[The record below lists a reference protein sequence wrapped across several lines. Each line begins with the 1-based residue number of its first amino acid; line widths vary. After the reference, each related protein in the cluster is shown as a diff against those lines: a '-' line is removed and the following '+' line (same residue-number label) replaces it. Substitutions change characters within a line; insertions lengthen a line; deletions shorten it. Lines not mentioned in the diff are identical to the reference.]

1 VPRRAAFG
9 VLVVPYSVDL
19 DGGVTYALFRHANE
33 RHGGWQALRGAPLRG
48 ETPLQAA
55 QREAHRIAGVP
66 PDAVY
71 FTLDSRAAI
80 ELPDVCCH
88 VAVHAFGVRVCED
101 EVCPAADELEHR
113 WVRYEI
119 ADGLLAPTADRNA
132 LWELQRRLGRRV
144 PCR

>member
-1 VPRRAAFG
+1 MPRRAAFG
-9 VLVVPYSVDL
+9 VLVVPYSVAL
-19 DGGVTYALFRHANE
+19 DGTVTYALFRHANE

-48 ETPLQAA
+48 ETPLRGA

-88 VAVHAFGVRVCED
+88 VAVYAFGVRVCED
-101 EVCPAADELEHR
+101 EVRPAAEELEHR
-113 WVRYEI
+113 WVHYEI
-119 ADGLLAPTADRNA
+119 ADGLLSLAADRDA
-132 LWELQRRLGRRV
+132 LWELQRRLGRPA